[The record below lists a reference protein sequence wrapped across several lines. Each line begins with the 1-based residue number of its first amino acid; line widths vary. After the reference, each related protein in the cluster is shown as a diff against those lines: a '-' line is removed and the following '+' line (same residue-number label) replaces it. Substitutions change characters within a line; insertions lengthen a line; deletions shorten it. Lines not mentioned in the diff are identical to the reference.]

1 MKKNRLQDIWQQGS
15 SNIERQTV
23 EQLNAYLEG
32 KVAKV
37 MRKHFFVNYISI
49 TVGLLMIVLLIYAG
63 VNKAYDIYYL
73 INNIILC
80 FIIIIFVVSTI
91 RAYYKMNYNTIGL
104 PFRDWLRYR
113 INELSKFQKSYSI
126 RYLCAVLIILPS
138 YLSFFVYFVDRPFLK
153 VLMSEQFYFSY
164 FIVFI
169 GGSFSAFLAIWNI
182 RRYNKK
188 ILETLKDLYAQLSDC
203 V

>member
-15 SNIERQTV
+15 SSIEKQTE
-23 EQLNAYLEG
+23 EQLNTILEG

-37 MRKHFFVNYISI
+37 MRKHFLINYISI
-49 TVGLLMIVLLIYAG
+49 AVGLLLVVLLIYAG
-63 VNKAYDIYYL
+63 VRKASDTYYL

-80 FIIIIFVVSTI
+80 FIVILFVVSTI
-91 RAYYKMNYNTIGL
+91 RSYYKMNYNTIGL

-113 INELSKFQKSYSI
+113 INEFSKFQKSYYV
-126 RYLCAVLIILPS
+126 RYLFAILIILPS
-138 YLSFFVYFVDRPFLK
+138 YLSFFVYFVDRPFIR

-169 GGSFSAFLAIWNI
+169 GGAFSAFLAIWNI
-182 RRYNKK
+182 RLYNKK
-188 ILETLKDLYAQLSDC
+188 ILEKLKDLYAQLSD
-203 V
+203 